1 MMQKHD
7 IVKILMKRDH
17 MTLDDAWDLI
27 KRTQDE
33 VDDYTSGLMPIGDL
47 VPMIEEAENV
57 IKRNLN
63 LGPEYLDAFFQW

>member
-1 MMQKHD
+1 MQKHD

-27 KRTQDE
+27 KRTQEE
-33 VDDYTSGLMPIGDL
+33 VDDYTSGLI
-47 VPMIEEAENV
+47 PMVEEAEDV
-57 IKRNLN
+57 IRRNLK

>member
-1 MMQKHD
+1 MQKHD

-27 KRTQDE
+27 KRTQEE
-33 VDDYTSGLMPIGDL
+33 VDDYTSGLI
-47 VPMIEEAENV
+47 PMVEEAEEV
-57 IKRNLN
+57 IRRNLK

>member
-1 MMQKHD
+1 MQKHD

-27 KRTQDE
+27 KRTQEE
-33 VDDYTSGLMPIGDL
+33 VDDYTSSLI
-47 VPMIEEAENV
+47 PMVEEAEDV
-57 IKRNLN
+57 IRRNLK

>member
-1 MMQKHD
+1 MQKHD

-33 VDDYTSGLMPIGDL
+33 VNDYTSGL
-47 VPMIEEAENV
+47 VPMVEEAENV
-57 IKRNLN
+57 IKRNLK
-63 LGPEYLDAFFQW
+63 LGPEYLDAFFKW

>member
-1 MMQKHD
+1 MQKHD

-33 VDDYTSGLMPIGDL
+33 VNDYTSGV
-47 VPMIEEAENV
+47 VPMIEEAEEV
-57 IKRNLN
+57 IKRNLK

>member
-1 MMQKHD
+1 MQKHD

-33 VDDYTSGLMPIGDL
+33 VNDYTDGL
-47 VPMIEEAENV
+47 VPMVEEAENV
-57 IKRNLN
+57 IKHNLK

>member
-1 MMQKHD
+1 MQKHD

-33 VDDYTSGLMPIGDL
+33 VNDYTSGVI
-47 VPMIEEAENV
+47 PMVEEAENV
-57 IKRNLN
+57 IKRNLK

>member
-1 MMQKHD
+1 MQKHD
-7 IVKILMKRDH
+7 IVKILMKRDY

-33 VDDYTSGLMPIGDL
+33 VNDYTSDL
-47 VPMIEEAENV
+47 IPMIEEAEEV
-57 IKRNLN
+57 IKRNLK